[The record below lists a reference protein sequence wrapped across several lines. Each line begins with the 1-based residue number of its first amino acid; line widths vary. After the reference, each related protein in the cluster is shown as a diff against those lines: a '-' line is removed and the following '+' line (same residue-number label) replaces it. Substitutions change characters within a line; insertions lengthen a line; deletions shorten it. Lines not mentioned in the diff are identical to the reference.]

1 MFTPYNDPS
10 VIVLKLVSLG
20 AHLLSLDVD
29 GCHTPFQYNA
39 QVYKMYFLLFC
50 C

>member
-1 MFTPYNDPS
+1 MFTPCNDPS

-29 GCHTPFQYNA
+29 GLSYAFSIQCPSI
-39 QVYKMYFLLFC
+39 
-50 C
+50 